1 MDKDIE
7 KKEIYIEKEAK
18 IKLTKEQFYDLLSS
32 LPKNKANK
40 QLNLFL
46 MNRYNEMIRLRI
58 ENLKYTLTI
67 KKPIA
72 SENLLKYNYENEIE
86 VDDSISKVLEFLE
99 FREVFSY
106 KKDRTNISMNN
117 CIVSFD
123 KFDSNDF
130 YVEIEGDDKNI
141 WIVIKKLG
149 LENLEIEK
157 KSYLEIFG
165 GLKWPA

>member
-32 LPKNKANK
+32 LPKSKANK
-40 QLNLFL
+40 QLNIFF
-46 MNRYNEMIRLRI
+46 MNCHNEMIRLRI
-58 ENLKYTLTI
+58 ENLKNILTI

-72 SENLLKYNYENEIE
+72 SENLFKYNYENEIE

-106 KKDRTNISMNN
+106 KKDRINIFMNN

-130 YVEIEGDDKNI
+130 YVEIEGDDDNI

-149 LENLEIEK
+149 LEDLEIEK

-165 GLKWPA
+165 GLKWPV